1 MDAKCKKCRFRAG
14 RCSGHG
20 CDYISITGHA
30 RGCPPGKDCTRFE
43 KGKRAVIRIQEP
55 PPIRAPEEDRDVEEY
70 LASVKRRIAALR
82 DCGKSMK

>member
-1 MDAKCKKCRFRAG
+1 MDKKCKKCKFRAG

-30 RGCPPGKDCTRFE
+30 RLCPPGEDCTRFE
-43 KGKRAVIRIQEP
+43 PGKRVVIRIQEP
-55 PPIRAPEEDRDVEEY
+55 LPIRAPEEDRDVEEY
-70 LASVKRRIAALR
+70 LASVKRRIAAQR